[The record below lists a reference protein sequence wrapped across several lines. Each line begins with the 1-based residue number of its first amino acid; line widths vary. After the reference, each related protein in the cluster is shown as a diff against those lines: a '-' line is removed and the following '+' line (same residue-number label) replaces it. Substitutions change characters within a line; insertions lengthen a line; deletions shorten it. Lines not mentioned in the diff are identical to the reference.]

1 MSCMELH
8 GLYDDQHYSQSLWPL
23 PWQPTA
29 PLWALQEDAETALCV
44 QENGTHKALTSKAL
58 LRN

>member
-1 MSCMELH
+1 MELH

-29 PLWALQEDAETALCV
+29 PLWALQEGAETALRV

>member
-1 MSCMELH
+1 MELR
-8 GLYDDQHYSQSLWPL
+8 GLHEDQHHSQPLWPL

-29 PLWALQEDAETALCV
+29 PLWALQGDADSALCV
-44 QENGTHKALTSKAL
+44 QDNGTDKALTSKAL